1 MSYNVDLFNKPNGRF
16 CATKVM
22 IEDKPNICPYCER
35 NIDAYIHNGFSVDD
49 SDFPDIRVIFQCP
62 NNECNEIFI
71 GKYLY
76 DDVMNIYCIY
86 PKDGIEPLKYKV
98 QKFSTYI
105 ESISKTFVEIYNE
118 ASHAE
123 SLELKQIV
131 GPAYRKALEFLIKDY
146 AISNKG
152 EDEEKIK
159 GMSLTNCIKTY
170 IEDSKA
176 IDCAKRA
183 TWIGN
188 DETHYV
194 KEWKDKD
201 INDMK
206 ILMEIVINCIENEI
220 LHKQYLADMPYK

>member
-1 MSYNVDLFNKPNGRF
+1 MHVVNVFGGVHGSTSIGPVGIDKKPDLCPF
-16 CATKVM
+16 CGLK
-22 IEDKPNICPYCER
+22 
-35 NIDAYIHNGFSVDD
+35 IDACILQNSFCVD
-49 SDFPDIRVIFQCP
+49 
-62 NNECNEIFI
+62 EGGE
-71 GKYLY
+71 
-76 DDVMNIYCIY
+76 
-86 PKDGIEPLKYKV
+86 
-98 QKFSTYI
+98 
-105 ESISKTFVEIYNE
+105 
-118 ASHAE
+118 E

-152 EDEEKIK
+152 DDEEKIK

-206 ILMEIVINCIENEI
+206 ILMEIVINCIENKI

>member
-1 MSYNVDLFNKPNGRF
+1 MHVVNVFGGVHGSTSIGPVGIDKKPDLCPF
-16 CATKVM
+16 CGLK
-22 IEDKPNICPYCER
+22 
-35 NIDAYIHNGFSVDD
+35 IDACILQNSFCVDEGGEE
-49 SDFPDIRVIFQCP
+49 IRVFFQCP
-62 NNECNEIFI
+62 NSGCTEVFI
-71 GKYLY
+71 GYYNKYDKEKKYYHLY
-76 DDVMNIYCIY
+76 DVA
-86 PKDGIEPLKYKV
+86 PKEYK
-98 QKFSTYI
+98 KREFSEYI
-105 ESISKTFVEIYNE
+105 QSTSKTFVEIYNE